1 MSVQAEREPVAAE
14 FDYQLE
20 NLRQLQARIAATDE
34 RLAVIREAIR
44 EFGCRSV
51 AQALEETPAREDS
64 LAPHPVSPMARIA
77 GPLRWML
84 VMIVALPMLFI
95 SLNSLKP
102 SASNTRSPVA
112 RSTSSQPVSAQPMT
126 SQPVSSQPMTSEPT
140 TLQAMTLQPMT
151 LQPMTSEP
159 VTTAIAPRDNQ
170 LVPSDAPDTSS
181 GLGQPERS
189 TLAPPQEE
197 TPMGMR
203 STLRPSD
210 HDLSPVEPPTALLP
224 SSIPTPATVDT
235 PATLPTPLLDLG
247 QIEHAKRIQRRLMEL
262 GFLAAPANGTWGPR
276 SQRALRDF
284 RGAQGIGNSDTW
296 DEKAQQDLFS
306 ATAVRAPAT
315 GTFVGGWGAN
325 ADQCRSP
332 LTISARAAAA
342 FGTTCEF
349 NSTQRES
356 ANEWRIQA
364 TCADERD
371 RWSANI
377 RLTLAGRRLTWAS
390 ERGTITYLRCP

>member
-84 VMIVALPMLFI
+84 VMIVTLPTLFI

-102 SASNTRSPVA
+102 PASNTRSPVA
-112 RSTSSQPVSAQPMT
+112 RSTSSQPMTSQPMTSQPMT
-126 SQPVSSQPMTSEPT
+126 SQPVTP
-140 TLQAMTLQPMT
+140 
-151 LQPMTSEP
+151 
-159 VTTAIAPRDNQ
+159 AIAPRDNQ
-170 LVPSDAPDTSS
+170 PALSDLPDTSS
-181 GLGQPERS
+181 GLGQPEPS
-189 TLAPPQEE
+189 TAAPSQEE
-197 TPMGMR
+197 TPMGIR
-203 STLRPSD
+203 SSLPPSE
-210 HDLSPVEPPTALLP
+210 HDPSPVEPPATLSPLP
-224 SSIPTPATVDT
+224 ILRLAAVDT
-235 PATLPTPLLDLG
+235 PATLPSPLLDLG
-247 QIEHAKRIQRRLMEL
+247 QIEDAKRVQRRLVEL
-262 GFLAAPANGTWGPR
+262 GFLFANAHGTWGPR
-276 SQRALRDF
+276 SQKALRDF

-332 LTISARAAAA
+332 VTISARRAE
-342 FGTTCEF
+342 GLSTTCQF

-364 TCADERD
+364 TCADEHD
-371 RWSANI
+371 RWNANI

>member
-20 NLRQLQARIAATDE
+20 NLKQLQARIAATDE
-34 RLAVIREAIR
+34 RLAVIRDAIR

-51 AQALEETPAREDS
+51 AQALEETPARDDS
-64 LAPHPVSPMARIA
+64 IAPHPSGSLTGRAA
-77 GPLRWML
+77 GVLRWVL
-84 VMIVALPMLFI
+84 VMMVTLPVLFV

-102 SASNTRSPVA
+102 AATKTRSPIA
-112 RSTSSQPVSAQPMT
+112 RSTSSQPVTLAPMI
-126 SQPVSSQPMTSEPT
+126 
-140 TLQAMTLQPMT
+140 
-151 LQPMTSEP
+151 SEP

-170 LVPSDAPDTSS
+170 PALSDLPDTSS
-181 GLGQPERS
+181 GLGQPESS
-189 TLAPPQEE
+189 TAAPPQEE
-197 TPMGMR
+197 APMGIR
-203 STLRPSD
+203 SSLPPSE
-210 HDLSPVEPPTALLP
+210 HDPSPVEPPAALSPPPIL
-224 SSIPTPATVDT
+224 TLATVDT
-235 PATLPTPLLDLG
+235 PATLRPPLLDLG
-247 QIEHAKRIQRRLMEL
+247 QIEDAKRVQRRLVEL
-262 GFLAAPANGTWGPR
+262 GFLFANAHGTWGPR
-276 SQRALRDF
+276 SQKALRDF

-332 LTISARAAAA
+332 VTISARRAE
-342 FGTTCEF
+342 GLSTTCQF